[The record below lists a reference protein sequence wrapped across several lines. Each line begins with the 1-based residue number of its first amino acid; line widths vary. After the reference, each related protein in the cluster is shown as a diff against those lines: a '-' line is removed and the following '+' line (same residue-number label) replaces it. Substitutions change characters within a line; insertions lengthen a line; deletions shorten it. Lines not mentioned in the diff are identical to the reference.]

1 MAVAR
6 SSHGISNHVMNGPS
20 LKCSSAGDWAGTCAA
35 MRCGR
40 SVGNRSEGRGEKKR
54 AEGRR
59 WRRSC
64 SAGAAVARA
73 HLERTGLNEITRHI
87 ETLLQLQMAQL
98 QCADVV
104 ICAMAMEA
112 EQTQTA
118 RRRLGGA
125 LLTVLAGSDQQRSS
139 SRTAETCV
147 LRLAAAGRPLAA
159 GATAHPLLTTSVGQH
174 LPCTSMYT
182 SYKVPQRVGF
192 CS

>member
-112 EQTQTA
+112 EQSQTA
-118 RRRLGGA
+118 RRRLGG
-125 LLTVLAGSDQQRSS
+125 QQRSS

-159 GATAHPLLTTSVGQH
+159 GATAHPLLTTSFGQH

-182 SYKVPQRVGF
+182 SNKVPQRVGF